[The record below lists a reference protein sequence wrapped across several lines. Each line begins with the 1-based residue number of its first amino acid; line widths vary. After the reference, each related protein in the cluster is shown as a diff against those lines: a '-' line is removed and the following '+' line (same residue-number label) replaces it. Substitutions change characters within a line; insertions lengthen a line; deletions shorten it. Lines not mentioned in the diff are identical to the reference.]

1 MLKWLEKKVYSAQ
14 LILCNNLVNFMNS
27 FVILLTASHIPNFQV
42 IDIDAIA
49 DDETFQIYVLKLASF
64 FSLSMQFNSQQITTI
79 EQALILFNTVLS
91 GALQRVVVLDFS
103 MTFNNISVLNIFA
116 YQWGNL
122 TALMNSST
130 AGTGSP
136 ISSEIDSITEDITSI
151 IIIIQSIGK

>member
-1 MLKWLEKKVYSAQ
+1 
-14 LILCNNLVNFMNS
+14 MNS
-27 FVILLTASHIPNFQV
+27 YVILLTASHIPNFQV

-79 EQALILFNTVLS
+79 EQALILFSTVLS
-91 GALQRVVVLDFS
+91 GALQRVEVLDFS

-130 AGTGSP
+130 AGTESP
-136 ISSEIDSITEDITSI
+136 LSSEIDSITEDITSI

>member
-1 MLKWLEKKVYSAQ
+1 M
-14 LILCNNLVNFMNS
+14 NLY
-27 FVILLTASHIPNFQV
+27 VILLTASHIPNFQV

-64 FSLSMQFNSQQITTI
+64 FSLSMQFNIQQITTI

>member
-1 MLKWLEKKVYSAQ
+1 M
-14 LILCNNLVNFMNS
+14 NLY
-27 FVILLTASHIPNFQV
+27 VILLTASHIPNFQV

-79 EQALILFNTVLS
+79 EQALILFSTVLS
-91 GALQRVVVLDFS
+91 GALQRVEVLDFS

-130 AGTGSP
+130 AGTESP
-136 ISSEIDSITEDITSI
+136 LSSEIDSITEDITSI

>member
-1 MLKWLEKKVYSAQ
+1 M
-14 LILCNNLVNFMNS
+14 NLY
-27 FVILLTASHIPNFQV
+27 VILLTASHIPNFQV

-79 EQALILFNTVLS
+79 EQALILFSTVLS
-91 GALQRVVVLDFS
+91 GALQRVEVLDFS

>member
-1 MLKWLEKKVYSAQ
+1 M
-14 LILCNNLVNFMNS
+14 NLY
-27 FVILLTASHIPNFQV
+27 VILLTASHIPNFQV

-64 FSLSMQFNSQQITTI
+64 FSLSMQFNIQQITTI
-79 EQALILFNTVLS
+79 EQALILFSTVLS